1 MANVK
6 RLILYLLFITPAL
19 IKAQFNYGHQMDFG
33 KNRVQYQ
40 DFVWTYMDFERLRV
54 YNYQGGAE
62 ISRYVAATA
71 AKQLQAL
78 EKRLDYQMDEKINV
92 LVYNNQVDFKQS
104 NLGLS
109 NDEQTNT
116 GGVTRIIGDKVSIF
130 FNGSHADLDRQ
141 IRAVFAELL
150 VNKILYGG
158 SAREMFRNSTFLN
171 LPTWYTEGL
180 VRFMSE
186 GWTTQHDNM
195 LYDQFKNDN
204 FSRFNRL
211 TGEQAAHA
219 GHALWYYIVSSY
231 GEAVVPNLLYMT
243 RLQRTPDNAFITTLG
258 VTQYNLIFDFTDSYN
273 RRLYLYRDSLRRSP
287 IRNNSILKKYKPTLH
302 YSQLR
307 VSPDASKL
315 VYATNELNQVKVYLM
330 NVEDKSKKRVLKLGA
345 KLDQVPDHN
354 YPLLAWHPNGNMM
367 AMIYPKKNELVLHTI
382 DLEEGVTVK
391 RPLSSFSKVNSFSY
405 SPDGKRIVLSAVK
418 RNKGQSDIFVFT
430 VNSGALEQITNDIW
444 DDLNPSFA
452 AVNKQIVFESNRTN
466 DTLKTNDDAN
476 YFVRLNRNM
485 DLFMATY
492 PFKGKVLV
500 RVTSSPDINERLPQA
515 YGEKQIVFISDKNG
529 IHNRYLAEYD
539 SVISFVDT
547 TEHYRYFFN
556 ARAVSNY
563 DRNILDQNISLD
575 KSHVAEIIYANNNHM
590 LLLNPLPK
598 LEDVK
603 LKEPEKTWYRT
614 TVNPWINDPS
624 VFLVPKLPETTA
636 QQKSQG
642 KPELGIDFDN
652 YKITG
657 DNGEKTVP
665 EALKAAKDS
674 IAKKQKQSVFRFPV
688 FNNYYTSFYLDQIV
702 TQIDNSFMGQS
713 YQVFTGGSSPVYLN
727 PGFNFLTK
735 VSITDLFEDIKIT
748 GAFRINFN
756 LDNEFMLVFDQR
768 KNRMDHQLVLDRQTF
783 VKTQSVSADDVS
795 YLSNIHTHIAKYAVR
810 YPFNPVAAVRVS
822 LIYRNDRVVPLSV
835 NDNALIRKPAY
846 ENLGAVRLEYIFDD
860 TRKVML
866 NVFNGWRLKVW
877 TEYWAYIQNGSRSL
891 FTSGFDV
898 RHYKKIHRQITW
910 CNRLAGGNSLG
921 SDRLLFYMGG
931 VDNQWGPSFNSNVNI
946 VNPEQYG
953 FQTLAT
959 NMRGFNQNIRNGNNF
974 VLFNSELRIP
984 IVRYFLSN
992 AARSDFFNNLQ
1003 VIGFGDIG
1011 MAWNGSNP
1019 LSEEN
1024 TQNINAYPE
1033 TGTGVIV
1040 TVNSPKS
1047 PAVGAIGFGLR
1058 SRLLGYFMR
1067 LDWGWG
1073 IDDGVV
1079 QKRVIQFSLA
1089 TDF

>member
-1 MANVK
+1 MTLK
-6 RLILYLLFITPAL
+6 RLLLYLLVSLPAL
-19 IKAQFNYGHQMDFG
+19 FKAQFNYGHQMDFG

-40 DFVWTYMDFERLRV
+40 DFMWTYMDFERFRV

-62 ISRYVAATA
+62 ISRYVAATVG
-71 AKQLQAL
+71 KQLQAL
-78 EKRLDYQMDEKINV
+78 EKRLDFQMDEKINV

-109 NDEQTNT
+109 VDEQNNI

-150 VNKILYGG
+150 INKILYGG

-171 LPTWYTEGL
+171 LPIWYTEGL

-211 TGEQAAHA
+211 TGEQAALA

-287 IRNNSILKKYKPTLH
+287 IRNNSILKKYKPSLH

-307 VSPDASKL
+307 VNADASK
-315 VYATNELNQVKVYLM
+315 VIYATNELNQVKVYLKDAEG
-330 NVEDKSKKRVLKLGA
+330 NNKKRILKLGA
-345 KLDQVPDHN
+345 KLDQVSDYN
-354 YPLLAWHPNGNMM
+354 YPLLAWHPNGNMV
-367 AMIYPKKNELVLHTI
+367 AMVYPKKNELVLHTI
-382 DLEEGVTVK
+382 DLEDKTVVK
-391 RPLSSFSKVNSFSY
+391 RPLSGFSKVNSFSY
-405 SPDGKRIVLSAVK
+405 SPDGKRIVFSAVK

-430 VNSGALEQITNDIW
+430 VNTGGLEQITNDIW
-444 DDLNPSFA
+444 DDCNPVFA
-452 AVNKQIVFESNRTN
+452 AVNKQIVFESNRIN
-466 DTLKTNDDAN
+466 DTLKAGDDAS

-500 RVTSSPDINERLPQA
+500 RVTSTPDFNETLPQA
-515 YGEKQIVFISDKNG
+515 YGEKQITFISDKNG
-529 IHNRYLAEYD
+529 IHNRYLAEFD
-539 SVISFVDT
+539 SSISFVDT
-547 TEHYRYFFN
+547 TEHYRYFYN
-556 ARAVSNY
+556 SKAVSNY
-563 DRNILDQNISLD
+563 DRNILDQHINLNET
-575 KSHVAEIIYANNNHM
+575 HVAEIIYANNNHM
-590 LLLNPLPK
+590 LLLSPLPK
-598 LEDVK
+598 LNLLN
-603 LKEPEKTWYRT
+603 LKEPEKTWYRNT
-614 TVNPWINDPS
+614 INPWINDPS
-624 VFLVPKLPETTA
+624 VFLVPKVHETPSSG
-636 QQKSQG
+636 KSQG

-652 YKITG
+652 YKLNG
-657 DNGEKTVP
+657 DNTEKTVP
-665 EALKAAKDS
+665 QALKAAKDS
-674 IAKKQKQSVFRFPV
+674 LAKKPKPAFRFPV
-688 FNNYYTSFYLDQIV
+688 FKNYYTSFYLDQIV
-702 TQIDNSFMGQS
+702 TQFDNAFLGQS

-727 PGFNFLTK
+727 PGFNFITK
-735 VSITDLFEDIKIT
+735 ISVTDLFEDIKIT

-783 VKTQSVSADDVS
+783 VKTPVVASDEVT
-795 YLSNIHTHIAKYAVR
+795 YLSNINTHIAKYAVR

-822 LIYRNDRVVPLSV
+822 FIFRNDRAMPLSES
-835 NDNALIRKPAY
+835 DNALSKKPSY
-846 ENLGAVRLEYIFDD
+846 QNMGALRLEYIFDD

-866 NVFNGWRLKVW
+866 NIYNGWRIKVW
-877 TEYWAYIQNGSRSL
+877 TEYWAYIEKGTRNL
-891 FTSGFDV
+891 ITSGFDI
-898 RHYKKIHRQITW
+898 RHYKKIHRQLTW

-974 VLFNSELRIP
+974 VLFNSELRFP

-992 AARSDFFNNLQ
+992 SARSDLINNLQ
-1003 VIGFGDIG
+1003 IIGFGDLG
-1011 MAWNGSNP
+1011 MAWSGSNP

-1047 PAVGAIGFGLR
+1047 PAVGAIGFGVR

-1067 LDWGWG
+1067 LDFGWG

-1079 QKRVIQFSLA
+1079 QKRVIAFSLT